1 MIRPQAQP
9 NVYYILICRQN
20 SILAIFDNVN
30 SCPNGHDLYPEYYP
44 ELKGSRRLHQLVAK
58 YRLKKLRGF

>member
-1 MIRPQAQP
+1 MIRPPGTAQC
-9 NVYYILICRQN
+9 ILYLF
-20 SILAIFDNVN
+20 SSDKILAIFDNIN